1 LLHKHYQRLANEFTH
16 GDRRDFYTLADDYH
30 LQEEGTTTTTT
41 NDGRNQQHGDVD
53 IRFVE
58 IEFSPSTKYLI
69 QDQLRI
75 QGVPTVQVYYG
86 LRKVWEQV
94 GSTDKKTTT
103 ATATTAT
110 TTTKDL
116 RNQLVELRRKQNLLE
131 YSQSQDDG
139 ILLHAIEESLYD
151 YPAFLDEEW

>member
-30 LQEEGTTTTTT
+30 LEGGTTTKT
-41 NDGRNQQHGDVD
+41 NDGRNQQHRDVE

-94 GSTDKKTTT
+94 GSTEKKTTT
-103 ATATTAT
+103 ATS
-110 TTTKDL
+110 TTKDL

-151 YPAFLDEEW
+151 YPSFLDEEW